1 MKVERRLLS
10 MSGLLCFCAG
20 ALYGWSAMISPVQ
33 VAFHASTA
41 QTGLIFSFAIV
52 SFTAAIV
59 LSPAIMKHRPPPF
72 RLVVFGVLATLSVT
86 ASAFSSSYIVFII
99 LFSGGFGAMSG
110 ALYITTLGVAANS
123 TYHAIMTPV
132 MVASFGAGGAV
143 FGPFW
148 RLTDEQGWG
157 LSGLLFLSIGLCI
170 ALAPLALIKSSGI
183 SCQAPTDD
191 YQQPNL
197 TRIGSRNCLCL
208 TWCIFMFGSFG
219 GLMVLGLAAKMMD
232 ASAVPIHIAT
242 LSLAGVAIGNT
253 LGRLSIAGLVR
264 INGISFCFSIA
275 IALSIFGLLC
285 AALDEVLPFGLILI
299 ASGYGMIASSIPILI
314 RQIYGPQ
321 AFPKIFSLMMTAWG
335 TAGFLAPWVGGLI
348 FDISGRFDAAL
359 WIAGTM
365 MVLCAITAW
374 HLRKILNEICRQD
387 NPP

>member
-1 MKVERRLLS
+1 
-10 MSGLLCFCAG
+10 
-20 ALYGWSAMISPVQ
+20 
-33 VAFHASTA
+33 
-41 QTGLIFSFAIV
+41 
-52 SFTAAIV
+52 
-59 LSPAIMKHRPPPF
+59 
-72 RLVVFGVLATLSVT
+72 
-86 ASAFSSSYIVFII
+86 
-99 LFSGGFGAMSG
+99 
-110 ALYITTLGVAANS
+110 
-123 TYHAIMTPV
+123 
-132 MVASFGAGGAV
+132 
-143 FGPFW
+143 
-148 RLTDEQGWG
+148 
-157 LSGLLFLSIGLCI
+157 
-170 ALAPLALIKSSGI
+170 
-183 SCQAPTDD
+183 
-191 YQQPNL
+191 
-197 TRIGSRNCLCL
+197 
-208 TWCIFMFGSFG
+208 
-219 GLMVLGLAAKMMD
+219 MVLGLAAKMMD

-335 TAGFLAPWVGGLI
+335 TAGFLAPWAGGLI

-374 HLRKILNEICRQD
+374 HLRKILNGPLEPSSPD
-387 NPP
+387 TFE